1 MLIQPVL
8 LFFINLGK
16 VLATVSLSV
25 SVALFPNLLSGT
37 LAPGTIKTF
46 HVVLQFLDALF
57 YFLVL
62 FFSSHFGLD
71 HFFFISK
78 FTTVFLSSA
87 ISSVLISQLKK
98 FYDTTFF
105 ISSIFIWL
113 FVYR

>member
-1 MLIQPVL
+1 M
-8 LFFINLGK
+8 FSINLGK

-25 SVALFPNLLSGT
+25 SVALFPSPLSGT
-37 LAPGTIKTF
+37 LAPGTVRTF

-57 YFLVL
+57 YFLVV
-62 FFSSHFGLD
+62 FFSLHFSLD

-105 ISSIFIWL
+105 IYSIFIWL